1 MKKLVFGLVI
11 GAGALA
17 VLFLTPREAGSRMR
31 GRMADMR
38 ERRME
43 GMMERM
49 MERMPESSPPKRMMA
64 DLEAIRADT
73 ARILELLEKGN
84 GVGPEDNP

>member
-1 MKKLVFGLVI
+1 MKKLVFGLV
-11 GAGALA
+11 GAVGALA
-17 VLFLTPREAGSRMR
+17 VLLPTPRGAGSQMR
-31 GRMADMR
+31 GRMAGMR

-84 GVGPEDNP
+84 GVGAEDNP

>member
-1 MKKLVFGLVI
+1 MKKLVFGLV
-11 GAGALA
+11 GAVGALA
-17 VLFLTPREAGSRMR
+17 VLLSTPREAGSRMR
-31 GRMADMR
+31 GRVAGVR

-84 GVGPEDNP
+84 GVGAEDNP